1 MHVVHFG
8 SFDGSNDGKPV
19 RSLLAVSVGEDVGT
33 ELGSSDS
40 SFDGSNDG
48 KSVDVL
54 LAVSVGED
62 V

>member
-33 ELGSSDS
+33 ELVSSDGA
-40 SFDGSNDG
+40 FDEDSDVMLEGS
-48 KSVDVL
+48 L
-54 LAVSVGED
+54 LGA
-62 V
+62 